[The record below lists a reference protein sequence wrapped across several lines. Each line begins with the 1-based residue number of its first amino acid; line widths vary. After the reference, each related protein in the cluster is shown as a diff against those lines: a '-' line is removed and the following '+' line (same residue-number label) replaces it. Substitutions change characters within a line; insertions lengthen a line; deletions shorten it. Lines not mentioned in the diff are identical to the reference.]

1 MGQAPDGFC
10 KILSHV
16 VIYHLDNPWGHM
28 FSAVIG
34 KRMRSTNIGFQ
45 EWVSSYKSD
54 NCQTLDGGTSHLA
67 VPIHTTFIDHS
78 SVKQF

>member
-1 MGQAPDGFC
+1 
-10 KILSHV
+10 
-16 VIYHLDNPWGHM
+16 M